1 MMRDITIGQ
10 YYPAPSVIH
19 RLDPRVKLV
28 GTVVFIIMIICI
40 GNLAGYVL
48 ATLCLAGLIR
58 LSKVPIKFMLKGL
71 KAIFFILIFTAVL
84 NLFLTPGTA
93 VFQWQF
99 IRITQEGIVMALKMA
114 IRLTY
119 LILGSSIMTLTT
131 TPNHLTDGMEKGLGP
146 LKKIH
151 VPVHE
156 IAMIMSIAL
165 RFIPILMEET
175 DKIMKAQ
182 QARCA
187 DFESG
192 NIFQRAKSLV
202 PVLVPLFI
210 SSFRRAN
217 DLAMAMEARCY
228 HGGEGRTKMKPLKYY
243 SRDYVAYI
251 VILIYIIAII
261 LLNIFFD
268 PIQTMIFAR
277 LGFKRFGKM
286 SGQL

>member
-1 MMRDITIGQ
+1 MIRDITIGQ

-28 GTVVFIIMIICI
+28 GTVVFIIMIFCI
-40 GNLAGYVL
+40 NNLAGYVA
-48 ATLCLAGLIR
+48 ATAALGCLIK
-58 LSKVPIKFMLKGL
+58 LSKVPLKYMLKGL

-84 NLFLTPGTA
+84 NLFLTPGTT
-93 VFQWQF
+93 VIEWKF
-99 IRITQEGIVMALKMA
+99 IHITKEGILMALKMSV
-114 IRLTY
+114 RLTY
-119 LILGSSIMTLTT
+119 LIIGSSIMTLTT

-156 IAMIMSIAL
+156 IAMMMAIAL

-192 NIFQRAKSLV
+192 NVFARAKSLV

-228 HGGEGRTKMKPLKYY
+228 NGGEGRTKMKPLKYY
-243 SRDYVAYI
+243 RRDYIAYI
-251 VILIYIIAII
+251 FIILYIIVII
-261 LLNIFFD
+261 FLNIFF
-268 PIQTMIFAR
+268 PSIQTLWSYLF
-277 LGFKRFGKM
+277 
-286 SGQL
+286 

>member
-1 MMRDITIGQ
+1 MIRDITIGQ

-28 GTVVFIIMIICI
+28 GTLVFIIMIFCI
-40 GNLAGYVL
+40 NNLAGYL
-48 ATLCLAGLIR
+48 AATAALACLVKI
-58 LSKVPIKFMLKGL
+58 SKVPLKYILKGL

-84 NLFLTPGTA
+84 NLFLTPGTP
-93 VFQWQF
+93 VFEWKF
-99 IRITQEGIVMALKMA
+99 IHITREGILMALKMA
-114 IRLTY
+114 VRLTY
-119 LILGSSIMTLTT
+119 LIIGSSIMTLTT
-131 TPNHLTDGMEKGLGP
+131 TPNHLTDGLEKGLGP

-151 VPVHE
+151 MPVHE
-156 IAMIMSIAL
+156 IAMMMSIAL

-192 NIFQRAKSLV
+192 NVFQRAKSLV

-228 HGGEGRTKMKPLKYY
+228 NGGEGRTKMKPLKYY
-243 SRDYVAYI
+243 RRDYIGYLM
-251 VILIYIIAII
+251 ILIYIAVLI
-261 LLNIFFD
+261 LLNIFFPD
-268 PIQTMIFAR
+268 IQKLLIP
-277 LGFKRFGKM
+277 
-286 SGQL
+286 